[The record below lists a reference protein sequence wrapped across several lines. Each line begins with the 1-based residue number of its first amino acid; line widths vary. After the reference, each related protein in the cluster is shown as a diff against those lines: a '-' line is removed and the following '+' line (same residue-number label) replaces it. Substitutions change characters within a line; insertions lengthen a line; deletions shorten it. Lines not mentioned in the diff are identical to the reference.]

1 MGLKSG
7 TGSARWE
14 SPFQAPPESRWLPR
28 FIIYYYIISIIAI
41 GTLQCR
47 RTAAIWKS
55 HPPSTYFISNSRHI
69 SRQPP
74 TTPASS
80 ASRKSFTTYMKS
92 AGERSDRSS
101 DPIKN
106 AISATI
112 TTVDSGYVLGV
123 VLAIVARSMSPP
135 GTTSVDDADTD
146 LPLSADDAFGAE
158 LVPVFVAL

>member
-1 MGLKSG
+1 
-7 TGSARWE
+7 
-14 SPFQAPPESRWLPR
+14 
-28 FIIYYYIISIIAI
+28 
-41 GTLQCR
+41 
-47 RTAAIWKS
+47 
-55 HPPSTYFISNSRHI
+55 
-69 SRQPP
+69 
-74 TTPASS
+74 
-80 ASRKSFTTYMKS
+80 MKS